1 MNRVLIAEDEK
12 MIRKGLKVLVERSGV
27 PVSEVLEARN
37 GVEALE
43 ILENTAIDLLI
54 TDVRMPN
61 MDGLELVQAVKKLPK
76 IPKVLVVSGYDDF
89 NYAVT
94 MLRGG
99 AHDYLLKPVQRDDF
113 YNALRKIQT
122 LLEQEQFY
130 EEKWEEE
137 RLMTLQYLML
147 NPLREEG
154 EYQKLMA
161 IAKES
166 FPSQAYRVRCL
177 IPPEEAMDGICIR
190 GDGKLVFQIVFLNG
204 QQPVDSCQ
212 AIVGCSEPLTGL
224 ENLNKGYHQS
234 LNAWKYSFF
243 SGKTEEYDDVQPK
256 GHCQVTSEQLLQQAG
271 LSHDKEVIRLLT
283 SVGKMVC
290 QKLCSPDDAALLCAE
305 FMQRVGEAYPNQLED
320 DASLCSLASIWE
332 FENWQKYLEAV
343 GDWLEPFCRRVERE
357 YLDYENKNKIRQAV
371 QYIQQNYHMPL
382 NMAVVSNCVSM
393 NYSLFSLLFKQ
404 YTGRN
409 FVSYLQEIR
418 IEEAQQLLLETDW
431 KVNEIGRKV
440 GFSDDKHFLKVFKS
454 CVGVSP
460 SEWRKSR
467 RQQSSKQ
474 PD

>member
-27 PVSEVLEARN
+27 PVSEILEARN

-43 ILENTAIDLLI
+43 ILKSTEVDLLI

-61 MDGLELVQAVKKLPK
+61 MDGMELVQAVKKLPQS
-76 IPKVLVVSGYDDF
+76 PKVLVVSGYDDF

-113 YNALRKIQT
+113 YKALAKIQT
-122 LLEQEQFY
+122 LLEQDQFC
-130 EEKWEEE
+130 EEKREEQ

-147 NPLREEG
+147 NPRREEG
-154 EYQKLMA
+154 EYQKLLT
-161 IAKES
+161 IAKAA
-166 FPSQAYRVRCL
+166 FPNQPYRIRCVV
-177 IPPEEAMDGICIR
+177 PSEEMDGICIR
-190 GDGKLVFQIVFLNG
+190 GEGKLVYQVFFTNA
-204 QQPVDSCQ
+204 QAPVALKEMVS
-212 AIVGCSEPLTGL
+212 GYSEPLTGL

-234 LNAWKYSFF
+234 LSAWKYSFF
-243 SGKTEEYDDVQPK
+243 SGKTEEYDDVRPD
-256 GHCQVTSEQLLQQAG
+256 GRCQVTAEQLLQQAG
-271 LSHDKEVIRLLT
+271 LSRDKEVLRLL
-283 SVGKMVC
+283 SSAGKMVL
-290 QKLCSPDDAALLCAE
+290 QRLCAPDDVAQLCAE
-305 FMQRVGEAYPNQLED
+305 FMQSIGEAYPNQLED
-320 DASLCSLASIWE
+320 DASLCRLASVWE
-332 FENWQKYLEAV
+332 FENWQQYLEAV
-343 GDWLEPFCRRVERE
+343 ADWLEPFCRRVERE
-357 YLDYENKNKIRQAV
+357 FLDYENKNKIRQAV

-382 NMAVVSNCVSM
+382 NMAIVSNRVSM

-418 IEEAQQLLLETDW
+418 IEEAQQLLKKTDW

-440 GFSDDKHFLKVFKS
+440 GFSDEKHFLKVFKS

-460 SEWRKSR
+460 SEWRKAQ
-467 RQQSSKQ
+467 RQQNSKGSE
-474 PD
+474 